1 MAHLG
6 DRSNRIG
13 EGGHLKV
20 WIVFDGRKQHC
31 RARHFEEGCHFG
43 HVGITRDYV
52 QAPISRCVTV
62 GFVAGV
68 HDRAA
73 DSGLKSNFLFKKI
86 SSLRDLIIDSV
97 GRHAMKLTTNLS

>member
-1 MAHLG
+1 MTHLG

-13 EGGHLKV
+13 EGRHLKV

-31 RARHFEEGCHFG
+31 RARHFKERCNFG
-43 HVGITRDYV
+43 HIGITRDYV

-62 GFVAGV
+62 RFVAGV

-73 DSGLKSNFLFKKI
+73 DSGLKSDFLFKKI
-86 SSLRDLIIDSV
+86 GSLRNLIIDSV
-97 GRHAMKLTTNLS
+97 